1 MSTQHHGRLL
11 DHIHLRV
18 SDLRASRHFY
28 LAVLRAIGRSDS
40 FGEDEHAF
48 WADEL
53 YVDATEASVSKV
65 HLAFQARNEADVRAF
80 HATDI
85 AAGGRDNGGPGLRS
99 YGRSYFAA
107 IVLDP
112 DGNTSKPSGMGRCG
126 ARPTRW
132 RSCGSPS
139 QA

>member
-1 MSTQHHGRLL
+1 MSTQHQGRLL

-28 LAVLRAIGRSDS
+28 LAVLQAIGRSDA

-53 YVDATEASVSKV
+53 YVDAAEASMSKV
-65 HLAFQARNEADVRAF
+65 HLAFQARSEADVHAF
-80 HATDI
+80 HAAGI
-85 AAGGRDNGGPGLRS
+85 AAGGSDNGGPGLRS

-107 IVLDP
+107 FVLDP
-112 DGNTSKPSGMGRCG
+112 DGNNIEAVWHGPVR
-126 ARPTRW
+126 
-132 RSCGSPS
+132 RSAESVEIVRLT
-139 QA
+139 